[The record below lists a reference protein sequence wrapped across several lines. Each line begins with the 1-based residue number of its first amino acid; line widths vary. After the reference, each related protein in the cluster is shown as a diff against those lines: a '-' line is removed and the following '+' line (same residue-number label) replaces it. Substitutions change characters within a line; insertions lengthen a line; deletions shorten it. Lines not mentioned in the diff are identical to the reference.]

1 MLEDFKAPRESVAH
15 CYVCDAPLL
24 EGIEDEEVEKAAEQE
39 LADAQETLKAASHE
53 LAALQAEERQLH
65 DERETARTA
74 LETAQQARPASA
86 EREAALREVAVA
98 EALLAQEHMQEEG
111 HDHPDLQLRE
121 RVLAVAQVEAEERRS
136 QAAANFLSRLAQ
148 EIGELGRRF
157 GVENLERVDPKLNA
171 TMKVTVGGAQSNFG
185 DLSPGEQLRLRIA
198 TLVGLLRIGE
208 ELGIGR
214 FPGLLLIDS
223 PGSEE
228 MVETDAAE
236 ILGELVKICAE
247 LMSLQVIVA
256 TARPELI
263 EDVVADGRWLG
274 AEDLGMVF

>member
-1 MLEDFKAPRESVAH
+1 MIIPT
-15 CYVCDAPLL
+15 
-24 EGIEDEEVEKAAEQE
+24 EEA
-39 LADAQETLKAASHE
+39 
-53 LAALQAEERQLH
+53 
-65 DERETARTA
+65 
-74 LETAQQARPASA
+74 
-86 EREAALREVAVA
+86 
-98 EALLAQEHMQEEG
+98 
-111 HDHPDLQLRE
+111 HDHSDLEQRA
-121 RVLAVAQVEAEERRS
+121 RVLAVALAKAEERRS

-148 EIGELGRRF
+148 EVSDLGRRF
-157 GVENLERVDPKLNA
+157 GVENLEHVDPKLNA
-171 TMKVTVGGAQSNFG
+171 TMKVTVGGAESNFG

-198 TLVGLLRIGE
+198 TLVGLLRIGQ

-228 MVETDAAE
+228 MVEADAAE

-247 LMSLQVIVA
+247 LRSLQIIVA

-263 EDVVADGRWLG
+263 EDLVTEERWLG